1 MKRER
6 YFRNEL
12 RKLFVSY
19 AIIPAI
25 LFTVIC
31 GAGFIAALI
40 YGRMKSSRE
49 QNRFAAEELERIFNG
64 YEEQL
69 VGFSGDS
76 AVYNGLLAPAG
87 RIMYFDRFYRN
98 SDGLGCSAD
107 FYILDAEKK
116 QILSNSQEM
125 PQYLTIPSDVNWG
138 IFSAMEG
145 QDGGT
150 AFRLMNSYKTGDKD
164 LAMGRVVKDQNGEK
178 LGYAV
183 ITINSGQF
191 QKVLGRSEAQTIVT
205 DRFGWGYL
213 SNSYNFLDGSNR
225 ILDVLKNSDR
235 FMTWDNHVYL
245 VAKQPVCQGRLMAYT
260 VSDIQNILV
269 SMTMG
274 GTFLIMALA
283 FMAVWGLISANKVT
297 EKKTEDFYRI
307 LDVMETAGNG
317 DLDASIK
324 IESNNEFSILADAY
338 NEMILRLKKQ
348 MENNRRMTELVAVS
362 QNRQLESQFN
372 PHFLYN
378 TLENI
383 RYMCRIEPEI
393 ASKMIFSLSQLLRYS
408 LDSTKA
414 EVPLKEDME
423 HLESY
428 LVILKYRFNRRFS
441 YQIDIEPEA
450 YSCLIP
456 KLIMQPMIEN
466 AVKYGFGDQ
475 QTLRVELTAYL
486 YNEKLTMI
494 CRDDGVG
501 IPQGTLSELTELLD
515 QEENRSRHSGLY
527 NIHRRI
533 QILYGRP
540 YGVEIRSTEGHGTM
554 LVVTVPAHR
563 EETEC

>member
-25 LFTVIC
+25 LFTIIC
-31 GAGFIAALI
+31 GIGFILVLI
-40 YGRMKSSRE
+40 YGRMESSRE
-49 QNRFAAEELERIFNG
+49 QNQYTAKELERILEG
-64 YEEQL
+64 YEAQL
-69 VGFSGDS
+69 AGFSEGYDI
-76 AVYNGLLAPAG
+76 YTRMLAPAG
-87 RIMYFDRFYRN
+87 RISYFEWFYKT
-98 SDGLGCSAD
+98 SDELGCSGD
-107 FYILDAEKK
+107 FYILDREKN
-116 QILSNSQEM
+116 QIMSSSQEM
-125 PQYLTIPSDVNWG
+125 PQYLTIPSDIDWG
-138 IFSAMEG
+138 IFSAMEEK
-145 QDGGT
+145 DGAA
-150 AFRLMNSYKTGDKD
+150 AFRLMNSYKTGNKD

-183 ITINSGQF
+183 ITVNSGQF
-191 QKVLGRSEAQTIVT
+191 QKVLDHSEAQTVIT

-225 ILDVLKNSDR
+225 ILDVLKKSDR

-245 VAKQPVCQGRLMAYT
+245 VAKQPVFRGMFMAYT
-260 VSDIQNILV
+260 VSDIQNIIV
-269 SMTMG
+269 SMTLG
-274 GTFLIMALA
+274 GALLIMALV
-283 FMAVWGLISANKVT
+283 FMAVWVLVSANKVT

-317 DLDASIK
+317 DLDRSIK

-348 MENNRRMTELVAVS
+348 MENNRRMAELVAVS

-383 RYMCRIEPEI
+383 RYMCRIEPET

-423 HLESY
+423 HLENY
-428 LVILKYRFNRRFS
+428 LTILKYRFNRRFS
-441 YQIDIEPEA
+441 YEIDIEPEA

-475 QTLRVELTAYL
+475 QTLRVELTAYI
-486 YNEKLTMI
+486 YNDKLTMI

-515 QEENRSRHSGLY
+515 QEENKSRHSGLY

-554 LVVTVPAHR
+554 LVVTVPAR
-563 EETEC
+563 RGETEC

>member
-19 AIIPAI
+19 AIIPAV
-25 LFTVIC
+25 LFTLIC
-31 GAGFIAALI
+31 GAGFILVLV
-40 YGRMKSSRE
+40 YGRMKLNRE
-49 QNRFAAEELERIFNG
+49 QNRFVSAELERIFTG
-64 YEEQL
+64 YEEEL
-69 VGFSGDS
+69 AGFSGNYAMFTDM
-76 AVYNGLLAPAG
+76 LAPAG
-87 RIMYFDRFYRN
+87 RTGVFGSFYRVSN
-98 SDGLGCSAD
+98 DLGCEAD
-107 FYILDAEKK
+107 FYAFDTERN
-116 QILSNSQEM
+116 QIISSSMDLPE
-125 PQYLTIPSDVNWG
+125 YLTVPPDVNWG
-138 IFSAMEG
+138 IFADMEKR
-145 QDGGT
+145 DGET
-150 AFRLMNSYKTGDKD
+150 AVRLTDSYKNQDKD
-164 LAMGRVVKDQNGEK
+164 LAMGRVVKDKGKK
-178 LGYAV
+178 LGY
-183 ITINSGQF
+183 IIFTINSSQF
-191 QKVLGRSEAQTIVT
+191 QKVLDGSETQTVVT

-225 ILDVLKNSDR
+225 IPEVLKNAGP
-235 FMTWDNHVYL
+235 FMTWDNHMYL
-245 VAKQPVCQGRLMAYT
+245 VEKQPVYRELFMAYT
-260 VSDIQNILV
+260 VSDIQNIVVSLTLGGALLITALV
-269 SMTMG
+269 FMT
-274 GTFLIMALA
+274 AW
-283 FMAVWGLISANKVT
+283 VLISASKVT

-307 LDVMETAGNG
+307 LDVMENAGTG
-317 DLDASIK
+317 DLDTAIK
-324 IESNNEFSILADAY
+324 IENNNEFSILADTY
-338 NEMILRLKKQ
+338 NEMILRLKRQ
-348 MENNRRMTELVAVS
+348 MENNRRMAELVAVS

-408 LDSTKA
+408 LDSSKA
-414 EVPLKEDME
+414 EVSLKEDME

-428 LVILKYRFNRRFS
+428 LTILKYRFNRRFS

-450 YSCLIP
+450 YACRIP
-456 KLIMQPMIEN
+456 KLILQPMIEN

-475 QTLRVELTAYL
+475 QTLRVELTAYI

-501 IPQGTLSELTELLD
+501 IPQGTLSELNALLD
-515 QEENRSRHSGLY
+515 QEENKSRHSGLY

-554 LVVTVPAHR
+554 LVVTIPAHR